1 MVVVAE
7 ARVQEAEP
15 EVAVGYRLEAA
26 ATIDLS
32 TPDGARMR
40 IRLEAGH
47 ELDAAGVVAAFFG
60 RAR

>member
-1 MVVVAE
+1 MVVAE
-7 ARVQEAEP
+7 IRALEAAQKV
-15 EVAVGYRLEAA
+15 EVGCRLEAA

-40 IRLEAGH
+40 IRLEAGR
-47 ELDAAGVVAAFFG
+47 ELDAAGIVAAFFG